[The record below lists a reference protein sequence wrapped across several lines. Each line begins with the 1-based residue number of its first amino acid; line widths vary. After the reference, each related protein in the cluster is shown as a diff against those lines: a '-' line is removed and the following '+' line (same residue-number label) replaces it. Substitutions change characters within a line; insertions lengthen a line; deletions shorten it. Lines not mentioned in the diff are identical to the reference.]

1 MEMEK
6 NSTLKYGIWLTGAS
20 MMFVSAW
27 FCVRLTGT
35 VGEMGRYLDSMDSV
49 VCMEELLDYE
59 KEENGR
65 ALEEN
70 DLAEPTLQVR
80 MLERED
86 SAAAVSDST
95 QLSISSADYQVLLKI
110 VEAEA
115 GSEDL
120 NGRIL
125 VANVVLNRVKSE
137 LFPDCVTDVV
147 YQHSN
152 GVYQFS
158 PVKNGTIDTV
168 SISEETKQAVELAL
182 DGTDLSD
189 SKETKVSGVKIA
201 EFALLDHGELKEMVE
216 ISDAPVGMVSMETE
230 VYLDREVSRELPENL
245 E

>member
-59 KEENGR
+59 KEENGQ

-95 QLSISSADYQVLLKI
+95 QLSISGADYQVLLKI
-110 VEAEA
+110 VD
-115 GSEDL
+115 GSQTHDGQQPADTRTQCIG
-120 NGRIL
+120 NGIGNATDKFRI
-125 VANVVLNRVKSE
+125 A
-137 LFPDCVTDVV
+137 
-147 YQHSN
+147 
-152 GVYQFS
+152 
-158 PVKNGTIDTV
+158 
-168 SISEETKQAVELAL
+168 LAHV
-182 DGTDLSD
+182 D
-189 SKETKVSGVKIA
+189 
-201 EFALLDHGELKEMVE
+201 ALLHEE
-216 ISDAPVGMVSMETE
+216 
-230 VYLDREVSRELPENL
+230 
-245 E
+245 

>member
-65 ALEEN
+65 TMEEN

-86 SAAAVSDST
+86 SAVAVSDST

-147 YQHSN
+147 
-152 GVYQFS
+152 FS

-182 DGTDLSD
+182 DGTDLS
-189 SKETKVSGVKIA
+189 KGA
-201 EFALLDHGELKEMVE
+201 LYFAARNAANE
-216 ISDAPVGMVSMETE
+216 
-230 VYLDREVSRELPENL
+230 
-245 E
+245 

>member
-1 MEMEK
+1 MADRGVHDVCICMVLRPADR
-6 NSTLKYGIWLTGAS
+6 NG
-20 MMFVSAW
+20 
-27 FCVRLTGT
+27 RRNGT
-35 VGEMGRYLDSMDSV
+35 V
-49 VCMEELLDYE
+49 
-59 KEENGR
+59 
-65 ALEEN
+65 LEEN

-182 DGTDLSD
+182 DGTDLSKGALYFAARNAANEKNMRWFD
-189 SKETKVSGVKIA
+189 THLVRLFAYGGH
-201 EFALLDHGELKEMVE
+201 EFFG
-216 ISDAPVGMVSMETE
+216 
-230 VYLDREVSRELPENL
+230 
-245 E
+245 

>member
-27 FCVRLTGT
+27 FSVRLTGT
-35 VGEMGRYLDSMDSV
+35 GGEMGRYLDSMDSV

-65 ALEEN
+65 TMEEN

-182 DGTDLSD
+182 DGTDLSKGALYFAARNAANEKNMRWFD
-189 SKETKVSGVKIA
+189 THLVRLFAHGGH
-201 EFALLDHGELKEMVE
+201 EFFG
-216 ISDAPVGMVSMETE
+216 
-230 VYLDREVSRELPENL
+230 
-245 E
+245 

>member
-59 KEENGR
+59 KEENGQ

-95 QLSISSADYQVLLKI
+95 QLSISGADYQVL
-110 VEAEA
+110 
-115 GSEDL
+115 
-120 NGRIL
+120 
-125 VANVVLNRVKSE
+125 
-137 LFPDCVTDVV
+137 

-182 DGTDLSD
+182 DGMDLSKGALYFAARNAANEKNMRWFD
-189 SKETKVSGVKIA
+189 THLVRLFAHGGH
-201 EFALLDHGELKEMVE
+201 EFFG
-216 ISDAPVGMVSMETE
+216 
-230 VYLDREVSRELPENL
+230 
-245 E
+245 

>member
-59 KEENGR
+59 KEENGQ

-95 QLSISSADYQVLLKI
+95 QLSISGADYQVLLKI

-147 YQHSN
+147 YQHS
-152 GVYQFS
+152 
-158 PVKNGTIDTV
+158 TIDTV

-182 DGTDLSD
+182 DGMDLSKGALYFAARNAANEKNMRWFD
-189 SKETKVSGVKIA
+189 THLVRLFAHGGH
-201 EFALLDHGELKEMVE
+201 EFFG
-216 ISDAPVGMVSMETE
+216 
-230 VYLDREVSRELPENL
+230 
-245 E
+245 

>member
-1 MEMEK
+1 
-6 NSTLKYGIWLTGAS
+6 
-20 MMFVSAW
+20 MFASAW
-27 FCVRLTGT
+27 LCVRLSGT

-59 KEENGR
+59 KEENGQTVK
-65 ALEEN
+65 EN
-70 DLAEPTLQVR
+70 DLAEPTLQVK
-80 MLERED
+80 MLEREV
-86 SAAAVSDST
+86 SAEPS
-95 QLSISSADYQVLLKI
+95 LSSADYQVLLKI

-137 LFPDCVTDVV
+137 LFPDCVTEVV

-168 SISEETKQAVELAL
+168 LVSEETKQAVAMAL
-182 DGTDLSD
+182 DGTDLSKGALYFAARNAANEKNMRWFD
-189 SKETKVSGVKIA
+189 THLVRLFAHGGH
-201 EFALLDHGELKEMVE
+201 EFFG
-216 ISDAPVGMVSMETE
+216 
-230 VYLDREVSRELPENL
+230 
-245 E
+245 

>member
-65 ALEEN
+65 TMEEN

-95 QLSISSADYQVLLKI
+95 QLSISSSDYQVLLKI

-137 LFPDCVTDVV
+137 LFPDCGQIV
-147 YQHSN
+147 YSCPPCAN
-152 GVYQFS
+152 
-158 PVKNGTIDTV
+158 NLTRCV
-168 SISEETKQAVELAL
+168 SKQAVELAL
-182 DGTDLSD
+182 DGTDLSKGALYFAARNAANEKNMRWFD
-189 SKETKVSGVKIA
+189 THLVRLFAHGGH
-201 EFALLDHGELKEMVE
+201 EFFG
-216 ISDAPVGMVSMETE
+216 
-230 VYLDREVSRELPENL
+230 
-245 E
+245 

>member
-65 ALEEN
+65 TMEEN

-86 SAAAVSDST
+86 RQHAAFYQQRGLSGAFENRGGGSRIGGFKRQDFGCKRRLKPGKERAVPGLCDRCGVSA
-95 QLSISSADYQVLLKI
+95 QQRCLSV
-110 VEAEA
+110 
-115 GSEDL
+115 
-120 NGRIL
+120 
-125 VANVVLNRVKSE
+125 
-137 LFPDCVTDVV
+137 FPGKKR
-147 YQHSN
+147 N
-152 GVYQFS
+152 
-158 PVKNGTIDTV
+158 
-168 SISEETKQAVELAL
+168 
-182 DGTDLSD
+182 
-189 SKETKVSGVKIA
+189 
-201 EFALLDHGELKEMVE
+201 
-216 ISDAPVGMVSMETE
+216 
-230 VYLDREVSRELPENL
+230 DRHCFNQ
-245 E
+245 

>member
-1 MEMEK
+1 MRAFLAVILVVLAIMMIGLILLQPDRSQGISK
-6 NSTLKYGIWLTGAS
+6 NAN
-20 MMFVSAW
+20 V
-27 FCVRLTGT
+27 
-35 VGEMGRYLDSMDSV
+35 
-49 VCMEELLDYE
+49 LDYE

-65 ALEEN
+65 TMEEN

-182 DGTDLSD
+182 DGTDLSKGALYFAARNAANEKNMRWFD
-189 SKETKVSGVKIA
+189 THLVRLFAHGGH
-201 EFALLDHGELKEMVE
+201 EFFG
-216 ISDAPVGMVSMETE
+216 
-230 VYLDREVSRELPENL
+230 
-245 E
+245 

>member
-1 MEMEK
+1 M
-6 NSTLKYGIWLTGAS
+6 
-20 MMFVSAW
+20 
-27 FCVRLTGT
+27 
-35 VGEMGRYLDSMDSV
+35 
-49 VCMEELLDYE
+49 DYE

-65 ALEEN
+65 TMEEN

-95 QLSISSADYQVLLKI
+95 QLSISSSDYQVLLKI

-182 DGTDLSD
+182 DGTDLSKGALYFAARNAANEKNMRWFD
-189 SKETKVSGVKIA
+189 THLVRLFAHGGH
-201 EFALLDHGELKEMVE
+201 EFFG
-216 ISDAPVGMVSMETE
+216 
-230 VYLDREVSRELPENL
+230 
-245 E
+245 

>member
-137 LFPDCVTDVV
+137 LFPDCVADVV

-182 DGTDLSD
+182 DGTDLSKGALYFAARNAANEKNMRWFD
-189 SKETKVSGVKIA
+189 THLVRLFAYGGH
-201 EFALLDHGELKEMVE
+201 EFLG
-216 ISDAPVGMVSMETE
+216 
-230 VYLDREVSRELPENL
+230 
-245 E
+245 

>member
-1 MEMEK
+1 MEAI
-6 NSTLKYGIWLTGAS
+6 NLFDGHCDTLLRNYERHSPDYAGGSLRRNRGHVDLERAHGC
-20 MMFVSAW
+20 F
-27 FCVRLTGT
+27 
-35 VGEMGRYLDSMDSV
+35 GRYAQFFAVFADTDTWPGKSLHQMFLEQYGLFRRT
-49 VCMEELLDYE
+49 M
-59 KEENGR
+59 
-65 ALEEN
+65 EEN

-182 DGTDLSD
+182 DGTDLSKGALYFAARNAANEKNMRWFD
-189 SKETKVSGVKIA
+189 THLVRLFAHGGH
-201 EFALLDHGELKEMVE
+201 EFFG
-216 ISDAPVGMVSMETE
+216 
-230 VYLDREVSRELPENL
+230 
-245 E
+245 

>member
-1 MEMEK
+1 
-6 NSTLKYGIWLTGAS
+6 
-20 MMFVSAW
+20 
-27 FCVRLTGT
+27 
-35 VGEMGRYLDSMDSV
+35 MGRYLDSMDSV

-168 SISEETKQAVELAL
+168 LISEETKQAVELAL
-182 DGTDLSD
+182 DGTDLSKGALYFAARNAANEKNMRWFD
-189 SKETKVSGVKIA
+189 THLVRLFAHGGH
-201 EFALLDHGELKEMVE
+201 EFFG
-216 ISDAPVGMVSMETE
+216 
-230 VYLDREVSRELPENL
+230 
-245 E
+245 